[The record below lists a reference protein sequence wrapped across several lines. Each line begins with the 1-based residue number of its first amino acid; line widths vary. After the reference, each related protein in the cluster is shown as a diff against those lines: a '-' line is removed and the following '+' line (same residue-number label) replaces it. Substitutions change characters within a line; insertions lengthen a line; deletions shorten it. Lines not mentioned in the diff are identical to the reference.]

1 MSRLPITEEQARDA
15 VQEVLDHPGA
25 DGVEVMVAASD
36 SGVTR
41 FAGSEIIQNTAQ
53 NQIEAYVRVV
63 ADNRVA
69 IAKTN
74 QLDRDHLATAAGHA
88 LLAAKASPPDGE
100 FPGLPQPEEVGRAT
114 GVLRWDEATAGA
126 SPAVRA
132 KAVSEILGATRA
144 GSAAGVYETSA
155 HVFGI
160 FSSTGIDC
168 FDAYTRCVNTC
179 LVEIDGATGWSER
192 SSHRMDQVD
201 VASAAT
207 AAADKAARSRGA
219 VVGEPGSYEVVL
231 EPPAVAMLIDF
242 LSYMGFGAK
251 QVIEGE
257 SFLSTR
263 AGKNVAAPG
272 VTIADDVF
280 DELSVGIGFDMEGV
294 PKQRVEVISEGRA
307 EQPVSDLRTARKLG
321 TPPTGHYSGSNEFGP
336 YAFNLVVAPGG
347 SSLQE
352 LISGISQGLLITRFH
367 YVNILDRPA
376 TSLTGMTRDGT
387 FRITDGEIGEA
398 VTNFRFAQSVLDA
411 LASVDGVGSELA
423 AFAPEYGSFGSTVAP
438 ALRLRDFNLASTTS
452 H

>member
-1 MSRLPITEEQARDA
+1 VSPLPISEEDARRS
-15 VQEVLDHPGA
+15 VQQVLDHPGA
-25 DGVEVMVAASD
+25 DGVEVMVSASE

-63 ADNRVA
+63 AQDRVA

-74 QLDRDHLATAAGHA
+74 QLDRDHLAAAAEQA
-88 LLAAKASPPDGE
+88 LQAAKASPPDAE
-100 FPGLPQPEEVGRAT
+100 FPGLPVPDEVGRAAP
-114 GVLRWDEATAGA
+114 VMRWDDETADA
-126 SPAVRA
+126 SPAQRA
-132 KAVSEILGATRA
+132 DAVTEILRVSGA

-155 HVFGI
+155 HALGI

-179 LVEIDGATGWSER
+179 LVEVEGATGWGES

-201 VASAAT
+201 VAAIASTAT
-207 AAADKAARSRGA
+207 DKATRSRGA
-219 VVGEPGSYEVVL
+219 VQGRPGTYQVVL
-231 EPPAVAMLIDF
+231 EPPAVAMLIDY

-263 AGKNVAAPG
+263 AGENVAASSIT
-272 VTIADDVF
+272 VADDVF
-280 DELSVGIGFDMEGV
+280 NDLSVGVGFDMEGV
-294 PKQRVEVISEGRA
+294 PKQRVEVISDGRA
-307 EQPVSDLRTARKLG
+307 VQPVSDLRTARKLG
-321 TPPTGHYSGSNEFGP
+321 TPPTGHYSGSSEFGP
-336 YAFNLVVAPGG
+336 YAFNLVLASGH
-347 SSLQE
+347 SSMEE
-352 LISGISQGLLITRFH
+352 LIGGISDGLLVTRFH

-376 TSLTGMTRDGT
+376 TTLTGMTRDGT
-387 FRITDGEIGEA
+387 FRITGGEVGEA
-398 VTNFRFAQSVLDA
+398 VHNFRFAQSVLGA
-411 LASVDGVGSELA
+411 LASADGVGSALA

-438 ALRLRDFNLASTTS
+438 ALRLREFNLASTTS

>member
-1 MSRLPITEEQARDA
+1 
-15 VQEVLDHPGA
+15 
-25 DGVEVMVAASD
+25 
-36 SGVTR
+36 
-41 FAGSEIIQNTAQ
+41 
-53 NQIEAYVRVV
+53 
-63 ADNRVA
+63 VA

-74 QLDRDHLATAAGHA
+74 QLDRAHLATAAAHA
-88 LLAAKASPPDGE
+88 LQAAKASPPDAE
-100 FPGLPQPEEVGRAT
+100 FPGLPQPEEVGRAA

-132 KAVSEILGATRA
+132 KAVSEILGATGA

-155 HVFGI
+155 HIFGV

-207 AAADKAARSRGA
+207 AAADKATRSHGA

-231 EPPAVAMLIDF
+231 EPPAVAMLVDF

-263 AGKNVAAPG
+263 AGENVAADG
-272 VTIADDVF
+272 ITVADDVF

-294 PKQRVEVISEGRA
+294 PKQRVEVISGGRA
-307 EQPVSDLRTARKLG
+307 IQPVSDLRTARKLG

-336 YAFNLVVAPGG
+336 YAFNLVLAAGEE
-347 SSLQE
+347 SLQD
-352 LISGISQGLLITRFH
+352 LIGGISQGLLITRFH

-376 TSLTGMTRDGT
+376 TTLTGMTRDGT
-387 FRITDGEIGEA
+387 FRITDGEVGEA